1 MSIPKIIHYCWF
13 GGKPLPKSCK
23 KMISTWKKLLPEYEL
38 RRWDETSF
46 DVDSSDFVREAY
58 RAGKFAFVSDYV
70 RLCALKEYG
79 GIYLDTD
86 IEVIRSFDP
95 LLRGR
100 DAVFGFESGEKVMT
114 AFMAARPEHPIIHA
128 FLSCYEGRVFDAA
141 APEPNT
147 VLLTGLL
154 KDRGLVLN
162 NTMQL
167 LGEDTAV
174 FPLDHFQAYD
184 FSKAMLCVTEHTC
197 TIHRCF
203 GSWCSPRERMIFAI
217 KRALGKCLSE
227 EGYRRLKRIKKKLT
241 GESV

>member
-1 MSIPKIIHYCWF
+1 
-13 GGKPLPKSCK
+13 
-23 KMISTWKKLLPEYEL
+23 MISTWKKLLPEYEL
-38 RRWDETSF
+38 RLWDETSF
-46 DVDSSDFVREAY
+46 DIDSSDFVREAY

-79 GIYLDTD
+79 GVYLDTD
-86 IEVIRSFDP
+86 IEVIRSFEP

-100 DAVFGFESGEKVMT
+100 GAVFGFESGEKVMT

-141 APEPNT
+141 EPEPNT
-147 VLLTGLL
+147 VLLTGVL

-174 FPLDHFQAYD
+174 FPLDYFQAYD

>member
-1 MSIPKIIHYCWF
+1 
-13 GGKPLPKSCK
+13 
-23 KMISTWKKLLPEYEL
+23 MISTWKKLLPEYEL

-167 LGEDTAV
+167 LDEDTAV
-174 FPLDHFQAYD
+174 FPLDYFQAYD
-184 FSKAMLCVTEHTC
+184 FSKALLCVTEHTC

-203 GSWCSPRERMIFAI
+203 GSWCSPRERMIFAL

>member
-1 MSIPKIIHYCWF
+1 
-13 GGKPLPKSCK
+13 
-23 KMISTWKKLLPEYEL
+23 MISTWKKLLPEYEL
-38 RRWDETSF
+38 RLWDETSF
-46 DVDSSDFVREAY
+46 DIDSSDFVRDAY

-79 GIYLDTD
+79 GVYLDTD

-100 DAVFGFESGEKVMT
+100 GAVFGFESGEKVMT

-128 FLSCYEGRVFDAA
+128 FLSRYEGRVFDAA
-141 APEPNT
+141 EPEPNT
-147 VLLTGLL
+147 VLLTGVL

-174 FPLDHFQAYD
+174 FPLDYFQAYD

-203 GSWCSPRERMIFAI
+203 GSWCSPRERMSFAI

>member
-1 MSIPKIIHYCWF
+1 
-13 GGKPLPKSCK
+13 
-23 KMISTWKKLLPEYEL
+23 MISTWKKLLPEYEL
-38 RRWDETSF
+38 RLWDETSF
-46 DVDSSDFVREAY
+46 DIDSSDFVREAY

-100 DAVFGFESGEKVMT
+100 GAVFGFESGEKVMT

-167 LGEDTAV
+167 LDEDTAV
-174 FPLDHFQAYD
+174 FPLDYFQAYD
-184 FSKAMLCVTEHTC
+184 FSKALLCVTEHTC

-203 GSWCSPRERMIFAI
+203 GSWCSPRERMIFAL

>member
-38 RRWDETSF
+38 RGWDETSF

-100 DAVFGFESGEKVMT
+100 GAVFGFESCEKVMT
-114 AFMAARPEHPIIHA
+114 AFIAAQPEHPIINE
-128 FLSCYEGRVFDAA
+128 FLSSYATKSFDPAD
-141 APEPNT
+141 PEPNT
-147 VLLTGLL
+147 VGLTDILTR
-154 KDRGLVLN
+154 RGLALN
-162 NTMQL
+162 NRMQL
-167 LGEDTAV
+167 MDGNAAV
-174 FPLDHFQAYD
+174 FPLDYFQAYD
-184 FSKAMLCVTEHTC
+184 FTKALLCVTDHTR

-203 GSWCSPRERMIFAI
+203 GSWCSPQERMLFTL

-227 EGYRRLKRIKKKLT
+227 EGYRRLKHIKKRLT

>member
-1 MSIPKIIHYCWF
+1 
-13 GGKPLPKSCK
+13 
-23 KMISTWKKLLPEYEL
+23 MISTWKKLLPEYEL
-38 RRWDETSF
+38 RLWDETSF

-100 DAVFGFESGEKVMT
+100 GAVFGFESGEKVMT

-167 LGEDTAV
+167 LDEDTAV
-174 FPLDHFQAYD
+174 FPLDYFQAYD
-184 FSKAMLCVTEHTC
+184 FSKALLCVTEHTC

-203 GSWCSPRERMIFAI
+203 GSWCSPRERMIFAL

>member
-1 MSIPKIIHYCWF
+1 
-13 GGKPLPKSCK
+13 
-23 KMISTWKKLLPEYEL
+23 MISTWKKLLPEYEL
-38 RRWDETSF
+38 RLWDETSF
-46 DVDSSDFVREAY
+46 DIDSSDFVREAY

-100 DAVFGFESGEKVMT
+100 GAVFGFESGEKVMT

-141 APEPNT
+141 EPEPNT
-147 VLLTGLL
+147 VLLTGVL

-174 FPLDHFQAYD
+174 FPLDYFQAYD

>member
-1 MSIPKIIHYCWF
+1 
-13 GGKPLPKSCK
+13 
-23 KMISTWKKLLPEYEL
+23 MISTWKKLLPEYEL
-38 RRWDETSF
+38 RLWDETSF
-46 DVDSSDFVREAY
+46 DIDSSDFVRDAY

-79 GIYLDTD
+79 GVYLDTD

-100 DAVFGFESGEKVMT
+100 GAVFGFESGEKVMT

-141 APEPNT
+141 EPEPNT
-147 VLLTGLL
+147 VLLTGVL
-154 KDRGLVLN
+154 KDRGLILN

-174 FPLDHFQAYD
+174 FPLDYFQAYD

>member
-1 MSIPKIIHYCWF
+1 
-13 GGKPLPKSCK
+13 
-23 KMISTWKKLLPEYEL
+23 MISTWKKLLPEYEL
-38 RRWDETSF
+38 RLWDETSF
-46 DVDSSDFVREAY
+46 DIDSSDFVREAY

-79 GIYLDTD
+79 GVYLDTD

-95 LLRGR
+95 LLCGRG
-100 DAVFGFESGEKVMT
+100 AVFGFESGEKVMT

-141 APEPNT
+141 EPEPNT
-147 VLLTGLL
+147 VLLTGVL

-174 FPLDHFQAYD
+174 FPLDYFQAYD
-184 FSKAMLCVTEHTC
+184 FSKALLCVTEHTC

>member
-1 MSIPKIIHYCWF
+1 
-13 GGKPLPKSCK
+13 
-23 KMISTWKKLLPEYEL
+23 MISTWKKLLPEYEL
-38 RRWDETSF
+38 RLWDETSF
-46 DVDSSDFVREAY
+46 DIDSSDFVREAY

-79 GIYLDTD
+79 GVYLDTD

-100 DAVFGFESGEKVMT
+100 GAVFGFESGEKVMT

-141 APEPNT
+141 EPEPNT
-147 VLLTGLL
+147 VLLTGVL
-154 KDRGLVLN
+154 KDRGLILN
-162 NTMQL
+162 NTTQL

-174 FPLDHFQAYD
+174 FPLDYFQAYD

>member
-1 MSIPKIIHYCWF
+1 
-13 GGKPLPKSCK
+13 
-23 KMISTWKKLLPEYEL
+23 MISTWKKLLPEYEL

-100 DAVFGFESGEKVMT
+100 GAVFGFESGEKVMT

-167 LGEDTAV
+167 LDEDTAV
-174 FPLDHFQAYD
+174 FPLDYFQAYD
-184 FSKAMLCVTEHTC
+184 FSKALLCVTEHTC
-197 TIHRCF
+197 TIHWCF
-203 GSWCSPRERMIFAI
+203 GSWCSPRERMIFAL

>member
-1 MSIPKIIHYCWF
+1 
-13 GGKPLPKSCK
+13 
-23 KMISTWKKLLPEYEL
+23 MISTWKKLLPEYEL
-38 RRWDETSF
+38 RLWDETSF
-46 DVDSSDFVREAY
+46 DIDSSDFVRDAY

-79 GIYLDTD
+79 GVYLDTD

-100 DAVFGFESGEKVMT
+100 GAVFGFESGEKVMT

-141 APEPNT
+141 EPEPNT
-147 VLLTGLL
+147 VLLTGVL

-174 FPLDHFQAYD
+174 FPLDYFQAYD